1 MHRWSQ
7 HMMTEKVIGHVSE
20 GMTAK

>member
-1 MHRWSQ
+1 
-7 HMMTEKVIGHVSE
+7 MMTEKVIGHVSE